1 MDELKKQLFA
11 VMSSDLSVMAE
22 HGDSPESLKR
32 ELETA
37 DAEILEIYA
46 ETFL

>member
-1 MDELKKQLFA
+1 MDDLKKRLFVA
-11 VMSSDLSVMAE
+11 MSSDLSVMAE
-22 HGDSPESLKR
+22 HGDSPESLKE

-37 DAEILEIYA
+37 GSGILEIYA

>member
-1 MDELKKQLFA
+1 MEELKKELFR

-22 HGDSPESLKR
+22 HGDSPESLKK

-37 DAEILEIYA
+37 GNDILEIYA

>member
-1 MDELKKQLFA
+1 MDDLKKQLFA

-22 HGDSPESLKR
+22 HGDSPESLKD
-32 ELETA
+32 ELNKA
-37 DAEILEIYA
+37 DFEILQIYK

>member
-1 MDELKKQLFA
+1 MDDLKKELFR

-22 HGDSPESLKR
+22 HGDSPESLKD
-32 ELETA
+32 ELNKA
-37 DAEILEIYA
+37 DFEILQIYA